1 VTAFLRANDLPGSPV
16 VSLAG
21 ERLAEIKDVVFDRK
35 SGDVLGF
42 TLNDPGFF
50 KGTRDDGLP
59 MDAVH
64 GIGDAAVVVA
74 GPHVLVSVDSIV
86 SASERRSN
94 NVLADRVL
102 TEEGAEIG
110 EVVDVLLDPSHRPPK
125 VVGYEV
131 ESQDGHT
138 VTVPLDDAVAVS
150 GERLV
155 VPGRG
160 NAHH

>member
-1 VTAFLRANDLPGSPV
+1 MTAILRAGDLPGRPL
-16 VSLAG
+16 VSLGG

-42 TLNDPGFF
+42 TLNEPGFF
-50 KGTRDDGLP
+50 KGTRDEGVP

-74 GPHVLVSVDSIV
+74 GSHVMVPVDTIV
-86 SASERRSN
+86 SASERKGN
-94 NVLADRVL
+94 NVLEDRVL

-131 ESQDGHT
+131 EAQDGHT
-138 VTVPLDDAVAVS
+138 VTVPLEDAVAVS
-150 GERLV
+150 GEKLV